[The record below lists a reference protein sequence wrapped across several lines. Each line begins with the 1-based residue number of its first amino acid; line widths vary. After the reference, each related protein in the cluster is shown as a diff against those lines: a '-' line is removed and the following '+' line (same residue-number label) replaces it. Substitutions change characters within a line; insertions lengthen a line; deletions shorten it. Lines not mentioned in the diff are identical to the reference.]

1 MRTCLLPATLAGGM
15 RGLATTRDVA
25 AGECVL
31 SLPCSQLITY
41 ETAQASDLVR
51 APGRSLWCAAAAALE
66 QGVRA
71 CCQLG
76 AHVPPCLLAG
86 SLLAGK
92 FAGRAA
98 CWLGALRK
106 GASFAAAAASP
117 LRAGCC
123 GASPSSTSKARPSY
137 GPWRTAATLTRPGR
151 TSGLRCP
158 RSCTQVWLR
167 AEGGGRAGAQ
177 AALCCKPLAAP
188 PPPQRLAC
196 WAHGC
201 AQPALLPSCSKPV
214 LRLRLRLPQLN
225 CTCVQP
231 ACPPRPGAGTGRQRE
246 PAPLPPQG

>member
-167 AEGGGRAGAQ
+167 AEGGGGRGRRRRC
-177 AALCCKPLAAP
+177 AASPWL
-188 PPPQRLAC
+188 
-196 WAHGC
+196 
-201 AQPALLPSCSKPV
+201 
-214 LRLRLRLPQLN
+214 
-225 CTCVQP
+225 
-231 ACPPRPGAGTGRQRE
+231 
-246 PAPLPPQG
+246 PLPPHSGLHAGHTGVRSRHCCPAAASPSCACACACRS